1 MMRSTAGEAQRRRD
15 DIMEQQTTAAAK
27 SGRSRVS
34 NRPRAVA
41 AERRTARAL
50 QTWSAGHSEHQSSLA
65 PGITHRSSDRVLE
78 KPSNTKRRRA
88 PQCVAE
94 LRRGSSQALK
104 QPSYDEVWRR
114 SKRATD
120 RPSHREVERSAGA
133 AERRVGRAQALER
146 QRHREA
152 GHSTGNDPALKQP
165 SNGAVERSSYD
176 EVNSRRGPAPER

>member
-1 MMRSTAGEAQRRRD
+1 MERSSGRAMMRSTAGEAQRRRD

-120 RPSHREVERSAGA
+120 RPSHREVERRSSRAPGRPSARTGA
-133 AERRVGRAQALER
+133 RETQRGRTE
-146 QRHREA
+146 HW
-152 GHSTGNDPALKQP
+152 NDPALKQP
-165 SNGAVERSSYD
+165 SSGAVEL
-176 EVNSRRGPAPER
+176 